1 MAGPLTSVSEAIARG
16 AVNRSAIVRQTG
28 LDPDL
33 VDAAIERLE
42 RMGRLSRA
50 PLGAFCSGG
59 GCSCCPAAGAG
70 GGCASG
76 GGTPGP
82 VALVL
87 RRRGDDPA
95 PGH

>member
-1 MAGPLTSVSEAIARG
+1 MTSVSEAIVRG

-50 PLGAFCSGG
+50 PLGALCSGG

-87 RRRGDDPA
+87 RRPVTDPVI
-95 PGH
+95 G

>member
-1 MAGPLTSVSEAIARG
+1 MEGPLTRVSEAIADG
-16 AVNRSAIVRQTG
+16 AVNRRAIVRQTG
-28 LDPDL
+28 LGADL

-59 GCSCCPAAGAG
+59 GCSCCPAAGSG

-76 GGTPGP
+76 GGSTGP

-87 RRRGDDPA
+87 RRRGGDPP